1 MRRSAMNLRMNKSV
15 EPKDTKRMRLLLGT
29 TSGINEER
37 EALFVVQLM
46 SRQDALEKTKK
57 GEHGSY
63 YMDEFTDYVFDIGS
77 FMQRTK
83 GKGRVFLS
91 FAFVEADQL
100 KKIAA
105 ELVERGEH
113 GALTMAALGEVLE
126 EFG

>member
-1 MRRSAMNLRMNKSV
+1 MTKKI
-15 EPKDTKRMRLLLGT
+15 EPKETKRIRLLLGT
-29 TSGINEER
+29 TDAIGKEKQ
-37 EALFVVQLM
+37 ALCVVQLM
-46 SRQDALEKTKK
+46 SREDALLKTSE

-83 GKGRVFLS
+83 GKGRVYLTYG
-91 FAFVEADQL
+91 FVEQEQL

-105 ELVERGEH
+105 ELVQRGEQ
-113 GALTMAALGEVLE
+113 GTLTMAALGEVLQ